1 MKYKCGSLNAYYI
14 VYKNQ
19 NRYDMD
25 IFVKR
30 YRYTLQNDYYY
41 YYIIEM
47 HLFMKMIT
55 KMHLFSRLDSKLER
69 LYL

>member
-1 MKYKCGSLNAYYI
+1 
-14 VYKNQ
+14 
-19 NRYDMD
+19 MD

-41 YYIIEM
+41 YIIEM

-55 KMHLFSRLDSKLER
+55 KMYLFSRLDSKLER